1 MIVPVGAIAAVRLTP
16 MEEHPPFGFAA
27 AAVAKA

>member
-16 MEEHPPFGFAA
+16 MQEHPPFGFAA
-27 AAVAKA
+27 PKAKA